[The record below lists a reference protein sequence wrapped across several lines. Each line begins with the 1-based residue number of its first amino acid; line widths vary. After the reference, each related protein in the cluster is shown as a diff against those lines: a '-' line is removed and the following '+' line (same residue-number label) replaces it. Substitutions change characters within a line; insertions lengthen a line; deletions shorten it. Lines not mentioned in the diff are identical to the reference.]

1 MKLEGYK
8 AGKYIRVE
16 NYRAYIL
23 SGINYD
29 WNSEDPEL
37 NKLAAEASR
46 EVGELNGYSLLVPNI
61 NVYLKMLIR
70 IEANKSSK
78 IDGISIDLEEDMLD
92 EENVLEENIENWKK
106 TKQYIEAIKYGIDS
120 ISKGEKVHTDIMKEI
135 HKILAIEEAQKKY
148 SGKIRN
154 TQNWI
159 NGTTPLD
166 AEYIPPP
173 YTELADCLSDFEK
186 FVDNDNTNT
195 PDIVK
200 LAMLHY
206 QFETIH
212 PFIGENGKIG
222 RIIIPLYLQS
232 KGMLD
237 KSCLYVSEYLEKNKD
252 KYFNE
257 LMNVRNS
264 SDIIR
269 WIKFFLQ
276 AVIETAKITKN
287 RLKRLV
293 ELKKEMD
300 RVSIILPVKPDNAI
314 KVIEVLYEEPII
326 DRLRLGELADVKPG
340 TMRTIINSLVEKE
353 VVSLT
358 KGNEKGKILIFK
370 KYMDIFLNE

>member
-300 RVSIILPVKPDNAI
+300 RVSITLPVKPDNAI